1 MLTLKPTRAAIAA
14 SLLFALVAVLFGAST
29 VCQAQT
35 RIIIARHG
43 AVTYDYANPVIRNGQ
58 QDPSLTAEG
67 QQQAA
72 RLAELAR
79 AEGVTH
85 IYHSPLTRGRETA
98 EIVSRALKLQPIAVK
113 GFAEIHLGDLEGKDL
128 SQPPHRDQFSEL
140 LRDVGKKRPGGES
153 FTEMHARATAA
164 LRDLIAK
171 HPNQTIL
178 IIGHGVM
185 NRTLVA
191 MLRDITLKE
200 AAGMQSQPNTRV
212 YLANWNGKPPATVTT
227 RDF

>member
-1 MLTLKPTRAAIAA
+1 MLTFKLTRAAGAA
-14 SLLFALVAVLFGAST
+14 LLSLLAIALCSAAT
-29 VCQAQT
+29 PCHAQT

-43 AVTYDYANPVIRNGQ
+43 AVTYDYVNPVIRNGQ
-58 QDPSLTAEG
+58 QDPSLTPEG

-98 EIVSRALKLQPIAVK
+98 EIVGRALKLQPVAVAA
-113 GFAEIHLGDLEGKDL
+113 FTEIRLGDLEGKDL
-128 SQPPHRDQFSEL
+128 NQPPYKDQYAEL
-140 LRDVGKKRPGGES
+140 LRDVEKKRTGGES
-153 FTEMHARATAA
+153 FAEMHARATAA

-178 IIGHGVM
+178 IVGHGVM

-191 MLRDITLKE
+191 MLRDLSIKE
-200 AAGMQSQPNTRV
+200 AAAMQSQPNTRV
-212 YLANWNGKPPATVTT
+212 YLVTWTGKPPATVTQ

>member
-1 MLTLKPTRAAIAA
+1 MLISKLTRAAVAA
-14 SLLFALVAVLFGAST
+14 SLLSLFAIALFGAAAP
-29 VCQAQT
+29 CHAQT

-43 AVTYDYANPVIRNGQ
+43 AVNYDYAKPVMRNGQ

-67 QQQAA
+67 QQQAG

-98 EIVSRALKLQPIAVK
+98 EIVARALKLQPTPVAA
-113 GFAEIHLGDLEGKDL
+113 FAEIHLGDLEGKDL
-128 SQPPHRDQFSEL
+128 NQSPYKDQFEEL
-140 LRDVGKKRPGGES
+140 FRDVEKKRAGGES
-153 FTEMHARATAA
+153 FTAMHARATAA

-185 NRTLVA
+185 NRALIA
-191 MLRDITLKE
+191 MLRDISIKE
-200 AAGMQSQPNTRV
+200 AAAMPSQPNTRV
-212 YLANWNGKPPATVTT
+212 YLVTWTGKPPATVT
-227 RDF
+227 